1 MPLTERP
8 ADNDVRSFLDGRS
21 AKPRTNK
28 NAANE
33 KSYLLFLPADEMSRV
48 KSIAARRGETMK
60 EFMAR
65 AIARACEEE
74 ELNYLGKR

>member
-8 ADNDVRSFLDGRS
+8 TDNDVKDFLDGRS
-21 AKPRTNK
+21 AKPRAKRKTGK
-28 NAANE
+28 ERA
-33 KSYLLFLPADEMSRV
+33 YLLLLPAEDMARI

-65 AIARACEEE
+65 AIIRACEEE
-74 ELNYLGKR
+74 E